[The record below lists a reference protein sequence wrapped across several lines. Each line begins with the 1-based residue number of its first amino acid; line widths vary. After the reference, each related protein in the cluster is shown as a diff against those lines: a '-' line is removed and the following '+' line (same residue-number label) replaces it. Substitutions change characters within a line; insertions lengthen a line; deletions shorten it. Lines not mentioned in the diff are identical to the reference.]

1 MLKNLVRLLLTPDA
15 NTGGD
20 SSTSQDDKGADSSQ
34 QQQDDKQT
42 DDNDGSQQDNQQD
55 DSAGDDSSN
64 DTDGDK
70 QTDDQDNS
78 QQNDDG
84 KDKGVDDA
92 NVVLD
97 KPDDAKLPFHKHER
111 FQEVIAQKAA
121 AVRETEQLKP
131 LAQQATVLNDYMR
144 DNNISTQEFQSALVY
159 LRNLKNDPAAAFA
172 MLKPTYEQLAQLNG
186 EVLPADLQAEVAAGT
201 LPLERAKQIAKGQ
214 AQEGYQKARSQWQ
227 QQGQQQG
234 SQAVVSQSTQLWV
247 QTKQSID
254 PDLKEGTPI
263 WKQTDL
269 VLRSL
274 PPANDAQTAMANCE
288 TAYKQAKE
296 MLGSFRKA
304 PFAAQGKRPPSSQ
317 QRSTNGNA
325 VLKTD
330 ADVINAMKAGLR
342 PNQVRY
348 S

>member
-1 MLKNLVRLLLTPDA
+1 MLNKLVRLLLTPDG

-20 SSTSQDDKGADSSQ
+20 SSSSSDGNGAESSTAEQDGNNATEGEEQEASQSEGNTEESSEQ
-34 QQQDDKQT
+34 GTGEQEAGDQE
-42 DDNDGSQQDNQQD
+42 NNQQEGEVEQE
-55 DSAGDDSSN
+55 AA
-64 DTDGDK
+64 DK
-70 QTDDQDNS
+70 KEKENFI
-78 QQNDDG
+78 
-84 KDKGVDDA
+84 
-92 NVVLD
+92 
-97 KPDDAKLPFHKHER
+97 PRER
-111 FQEVIAQKAA
+111 FDEVNTKY
-121 AVRETEQLKP
+121 VTTEAKVKQLEP

-234 SQAVVSQSTQLWV
+234 SQAVVAQSTQLWV

-254 PDLKEGTPI
+254 PDLKEGTPL
-263 WKQTDL
+263 WEQTDL

-274 PPANDAQTAMANCE
+274 PPANNAQEAMANCE
-288 TAYKQAKE
+288 KAYDKAKT

-304 PFAAQGKRPPSSQ
+304 PVVAQGKRPPSSQ
-317 QRSTNGNA
+317 QRSTSGNA